1 MRSYPQ
7 GVTIVTFQTG
17 HESKG
22 ITVSSFI
29 SVSLD
34 PPLVLVSIAKGTP
47 THDQLSSA
55 KAFAVNFLAYDQE
68 SLSDRFAGRKGVQG
82 MFGGPNFK
90 LGVSGAPII
99 EGVRAV
105 IECKAWAV
113 YEGGDHSLVIGEV
126 VSVKSIS
133 RKKPLLYYEQQ
144 YTSTESSHALED
156 GRIQSRD
163 RH

>member
-1 MRSYPQ
+1 M
-7 GVTIVTFQTG
+7 TFQTVHG
-17 HESKG
+17 SKG

-47 THDQLSSA
+47 IHDQLSSV

-68 SLSDRFAGRKGVQG
+68 SLSDRFAGRKGVQD
-82 MFGGPNFK
+82 MFEGLNFK
-90 LGVSGAPII
+90 LGASGAPII
-99 EGVRAV
+99 EGVRAI
-105 IECKAWAV
+105 IECKVWAV

-144 YTSTESSHALED
+144 YTSTESPSVPKGE
-156 GRIQSRD
+156 GIRR
-163 RH
+163 